1 MAGRRLL
8 IGIKKPL
15 SRRKIN
21 ESSANNPEK
30 VAIGAVFRTLRS
42 ARMNSAYVDNLPV
55 IHETVERTADGAIIY
70 DASVLPHA
78 SEKAFSA
85 AGWKSVRPVED
96 VLHSGGRGNTLIIGD
111 GAREFVL
118 RHFRRGGLIGKF
130 NRDRYLWTG
139 EDRTRPFTEWR
150 ILQKLANRGMPVPRP
165 AIARYRRR
173 GPTYTADIITLRVP
187 GIRSL
192 SARLVQGDRGPVDW
206 NRIGASLWRFHEAGV
221 DHADLNAHNVQID
234 ETGRLW
240 LLDFDKARIMTPGPW
255 RQGNLARLHRS
266 LQKIRGQDDRVAFR
280 EADWQALLDG
290 YFQASR
296 SA

>member
-1 MAGRRLL
+1 MTSPYL
-8 IGIKKPL
+8 
-15 SRRKIN
+15 N
-21 ESSANNPEK
+21 
-30 VAIGAVFRTLRS
+30 
-42 ARMNSAYVDNLPV
+42 DLPV
-55 IHETVERTADGAIIY
+55 IHETVEKTADGALIY
-70 DASVLPHA
+70 DASVLPDA

-96 VLHSGGRGNTLIIGD
+96 VLRSGGRGNTLILGD
-111 GAREFVL
+111 GEREFVL
-118 RHFRRGGLIGKF
+118 RHFRRGGAIGKI

-192 SARLVQGDRGPVDW
+192 SAWLAEGERGPVNW
-206 NRIGASLWRFHEAGV
+206 RSIGAGLWRFHDAGV
-221 DHADLNAHNVQID
+221 NHADLNAHNVQLD
-234 ETGRLW
+234 SSGRLW
-240 LLDFDKARIMTPGPW
+240 LLDFDKARIMQPGPW
-255 RQGNLARLHRS
+255 RQRNLARLHRS
-266 LQKIRGQDDRVAFR
+266 LKKIRRQDGRVAYR
-280 EADWQALLDG
+280 EADWRALLDG